1 MTTEEAIK
9 IIQAQGEVQM
19 MKREWWQLY
28 KRGWYKHRDF
38 WNRRWWIRFKWNAD
52 SNVPQQVMHKRC
64 FKPIKLENDA

>member
-28 KRGWYKHRDF
+28 KRGW
-38 WNRRWWIRFKWNAD
+38 
-52 SNVPQQVMHKRC
+52 
-64 FKPIKLENDA
+64 